1 MSNELENI
9 RKWVREEVKLFILKL
24 IKRYDKKF
32 NSDEIKEEKIKK
44 IIREERENLKTLIEF
59 YIFCIFKEFEDE
71 RKEM

>member
-32 NSDEIKEEKIKK
+32 NSDEIKDEKIKK